1 MILPVM
7 FLDFFFIFLYL
18 NVQYRLFKLP
28 VKNCKKK
35 LMNLCKETRK
45 INSTLLKSTNVC
57 QNVITAVDKEPL
69 DEQTSMFMGQRCW
82 QA

>member
-1 MILPVM
+1 
-7 FLDFFFIFLYL
+7 
-18 NVQYRLFKLP
+18 
-28 VKNCKKK
+28 
-35 LMNLCKETRK
+35 MNLCKETRK